1 MSFFL
6 DKIYKKNSKKS
17 CFIFALKYVEYLL
30 KYVIMFNQAPF
41 KPFSPT
47 MHCNY
52 FLEVCSLIFMVA
64 ITVAYFTRKKYPVAT
79 SRLFGVGLILL
90 DANISLD
97 ILFCVLLDN
106 SNVIPIG
113 WVELVAE
120 LFFVTQF
127 VLSYS
132 LYAYV
137 LYSIGKSI
145 KYSPIYLLT
154 IIPSAVGAVLFF
166 TNSIHHWNF
175 SFVFNEATQL
185 YDFVPGPTFLSLY
198 IINWFCNYAVTIS
211 YTVAFRKVLPKE
223 LLRVL
228 MSVMVIVLSAAVI
241 QTIQPQYLMSGVAYT
256 LSAMF
261 AVVSIC
267 DPDIKVDR
275 ISLAFNDTAFIDY
288 LNTQRFEKQR
298 KYYVIFDI
306 ESFGLFSEK
315 FGTTSANELLGTIRK
330 FIESINKKTYIFRV
344 QSYRFVLLFKNRE
357 EQMQMVDA
365 INERFARPFNIKGHV
380 VDITLDILYFVN
392 DSVFTNSDRYN
403 DFIIRT
409 LSIINFKD
417 TKCIEL
423 DNAFLAQ
430 ISRDRR
436 IKEILEEC
444 LKAKDGLY
452 MVYHPIYDI
461 KKKCFNHFEALIR
474 LANDEFGYVGPSEFI
489 PIAETFGLAN
499 DIDYFVLNETCAFL
513 ERNPQI
519 ESLEINISCAEFF
532 NNPSER
538 FMKIINKYSINP
550 SRIILEITET
560 VAVKYPEKTKEFMA
574 DLGQYGI
581 KFAMD
586 DFGSGYSNIA
596 RFITLPFSVAKL
608 DKSLLEES
616 QNIAI
621 FFDAAINLF
630 KNLNIPIVIEGVETE
645 KQLNLS
651 INKKVDYIQ
660 GYYFSKPLKEED
672 LLAFLSSHNN

>member
-6 DKIYKKNSKKS
+6 DKIYKENSKKS
-17 CFIFALKYVEYLL
+17 CFIFALKYVKYLL
-30 KYVIMFNQAPF
+30 KYVIMFSQAPF
-41 KPFSPT
+41 KPFSAT

-64 ITVAYFTRKKYPVAT
+64 ITIAYFTRKKYPVAT

-90 DANISLD
+90 DANIGLD

-106 SNVIPIG
+106 SNVVPIG

-154 IIPSAVGAVLFF
+154 IIPSAVGTVLFF

-175 SFVFNEATQL
+175 SFVFNETTQL

-298 KYYVIFDI
+298 KYYIIFDI

-330 FIESINKKTYIFRV
+330 FIESVNKKTYIFRV
-344 QSYRFVLLFKNRE
+344 QSYRFVLLFKNKE
-357 EQMQMVDA
+357 EQMQMIDA
-365 INERFARPFNIKGHV
+365 INERFAKPFNIKGHI

-392 DSVFTNSDRYN
+392 DSVFTNSDRCN

-444 LKAKDGLY
+444 LKVKDGLY

-538 FMKIINKYSINP
+538 FMKIINKYNIDP

-560 VAVKYPEKTKEFMA
+560 VAVKYPEKTKEFMS

-645 KQLNLS
+645 KQLKLS
-651 INKKVDYIQ
+651 IDKKVDYIQ

>member
-6 DKIYKKNSKKS
+6 DKIYKENSKKS
-17 CFIFALKYVEYLL
+17 GFIFALKYVKYLL
-30 KYVIMFNQAPF
+30 KYVIMFSQAPF
-41 KPFSPT
+41 KPFSAT

-64 ITVAYFTRKKYPVAT
+64 ITIAYFTRKKYPVAT

-90 DANISLD
+90 DANIGLD
-97 ILFCVLLDN
+97 ILFCVLLDK
-106 SNVIPIG
+106 SNVVPIG

-145 KYSPIYLLT
+145 KYSPVYLLT

-175 SFVFNEATQL
+175 SFVFNETTQL

-298 KYYVIFDI
+298 KYYIIFDI

-344 QSYRFVLLFKNRE
+344 QSYRFVLLFKNKE

-417 TKCIEL
+417 TKCFEL

-645 KQLNLS
+645 KQLDLS

>member
-1 MSFFL
+1 
-6 DKIYKKNSKKS
+6 
-17 CFIFALKYVEYLL
+17 
-30 KYVIMFNQAPF
+30 MFSQAPF

-64 ITVAYFTRKKYPVAT
+64 ITIAYFTRKKYPVAT

-90 DANISLD
+90 DANIGLD
-97 ILFCVLLDN
+97 ILFCVLLDK
-106 SNVIPIG
+106 SNVVPIG

-175 SFVFNEATQL
+175 SFVFNETTQL
-185 YDFVPGPTFLSLY
+185 YDFMPGPTFMSLY

-298 KYYVIFDI
+298 KYYIIFDI

-330 FIESINKKTYIFRV
+330 FIESVNKKTYIFRV
-344 QSYRFVLLFKNRE
+344 QSYRFVLLFKNKE

-365 INERFARPFNIKGHV
+365 INERFAKPFNIKGHI

-392 DSVFTNSDRYN
+392 NSVFTNSDRYN
-403 DFIIRT
+403 DFNSRT

-444 LKAKDGLY
+444 LKVKDGLY

-560 VAVKYPEKTKEFMA
+560 VAVKYPEKTKEFMS

-616 QNIAI
+616 QNIAV

>member
-90 DANISLD
+90 DANIGLD

-106 SNVIPIG
+106 SNVVPIG

-154 IIPSAVGAVLFF
+154 IIPSAVGTVLFF

-175 SFVFNEATQL
+175 SFVFNETTQL
-185 YDFVPGPTFLSLY
+185 YDFMPGPTFMSLY

-298 KYYVIFDI
+298 KYYIIFDI

-430 ISRDRR
+430 ISRDRK

-538 FMKIINKYSINP
+538 FMKIINKYNINP

-651 INKKVDYIQ
+651 INKEVDYIQ